1 MDFPGDTE
9 DENLPANAEDTAY
22 GHRFPVCGPGRF
34 HMPGSD
40 YWARSRGQE
49 QQVLSPHAATTEAH
63 APRAWASRQEKPLQW
78 EAQALQREKALMWQQ
93 RSSAAKH

>member
-1 MDFPGDTE
+1 MDFPDDTE

-40 YWARSRGQE
+40 Y
-49 QQVLSPHAATTEAH
+49 
-63 APRAWASRQEKPLQW
+63 
-78 EAQALQREKALMWQQ
+78 
-93 RSSAAKH
+93 